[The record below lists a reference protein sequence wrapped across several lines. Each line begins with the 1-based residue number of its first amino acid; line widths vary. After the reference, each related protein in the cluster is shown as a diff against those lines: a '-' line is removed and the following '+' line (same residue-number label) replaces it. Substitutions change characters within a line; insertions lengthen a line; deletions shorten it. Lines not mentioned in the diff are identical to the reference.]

1 METILLQKKRNDVL
15 KIDETALDS
24 IPYEDEIIQNVILK
38 IKEQKL
44 LNIQEDTLGVLFE
57 RLIKGEERKNL
68 GQFYTPQKIV
78 NYMINYLN
86 IKADS
91 KILDPT
97 CGCGVFLVTAYN
109 FLKRLNKDALN
120 NIYGVDLNDSA
131 TKITRLNLWLRN
143 RQNTESLKILERNIK
158 IGNSIVGNKEIDNK
172 AFNWKKEFSEILKD
186 GGFDFII
193 GNPPYV
199 TLKNGRD
206 YDISESI
213 YSKIANGSTNA
224 ASLVIAKSFELLKG
238 GGIMAFVLP
247 KTLLRV
253 NSYAKLR
260 NFLLENSKIL
270 HICDLGSCF
279 NGVRGEQIILFIQK
293 TRNKNELKDHKVLIR
308 VFEKKEKPLEE
319 QEAFLVPQK
328 IFKKYNNFLMF
339 EKKAYYD
346 LIEKINNSGQ
356 PLENL
361 AEIFRGLTISP
372 NSSLISKTK
381 SKNNKPIIKGNN
393 ISKFSYSVT
402 YYIDINKIV
411 NNTSKLGLIEREKI
425 ILQNIFSSEAGII
438 SAIDKK
444 GCLTFD
450 TVTNIVLHDKTIDIK
465 YLLGLLNS
473 KLINFYLMYA
483 IYNKSK
489 LTMHTDKAYLGKVP
503 LRLVDKKKQK
513 SVIKIVGKLE
523 KTKDKKKLLRELDKY
538 VYKLYGISKTE
549 RVLIEDSLKK
559 LMSEKSL
566 W

>member
-1 METILLQKKRNDVL
+1 METVLLQKKKDDVL
-15 KIDETALDS
+15 RIDEATLES
-24 IPYEDEIIQNVILK
+24 MPYEDEIIQNVILK

-57 RLIKGEERKNL
+57 RLIKEEERKNL

-86 IKADS
+86 IKSDS

-143 RQNTESLKILERNIK
+143 GQNTESLRILERNIK
-158 IGNSIVGNKEIDNK
+158 IGNSIVGNKKIDNK
-172 AFNWKKEFSEILKD
+172 AFDWKEEFSEILKD

-224 ASLVIAKSFELLKG
+224 ASLVIAKSFELLKDD
-238 GGIMAFVLP
+238 GIIAFVLP

-270 HICDLGSCF
+270 HIYDLGSCF

-293 TRNKNELKDHKVLIR
+293 TRNKNELKNHKVLIR

-319 QEAFLVPQK
+319 QKAFLVPQK

-339 EKKAYYD
+339 EEKAHYD

-361 AEIFRGLTISP
+361 AEIFRGITISP

-411 NNTSKLGLIEREKI
+411 NNTSKLGLIESKKI

-438 SAIDKK
+438 STIDKK

-450 TVTNIVLHDKTIDIK
+450 TVTNIVLHDKIIDQK

-489 LTMHTDKAYLGKVP
+489 LTMHTDKVYLGKVP
-503 LRLVDKKKQK
+503 IKLVDKKKQK
-513 SVIKIVGKLE
+513 TVIKIVEKLE
-523 KTKDKKKLLRELDKY
+523 KTKDKKKLLRELDNY

>member
-1 METILLQKKRNDVL
+1 METILLQKKKDDVL
-15 KIDETALDS
+15 RIDEATLES
-24 IPYEDEIIQNVILK
+24 MPYEDEIVQNVILK

-44 LNIQEDTLGVLFE
+44 LNIQEDTLGALFE
-57 RLIKGEERKNL
+57 RLIKEEERKNL
-68 GQFYTPQKIV
+68 GQFYTPQEIV

-86 IKADS
+86 IKPDS

-97 CGCGVFLVTAYN
+97 CGCGVFLVNAYN
-109 FLKRLNKDALN
+109 FLKRLNKNALN

-131 TKITRLNLWLRN
+131 TKITRINLWLRN
-143 RQNTESLKILERNIK
+143 GQNTESLRILEKNIRT
-158 IGNSIVGNKEIDNK
+158 GNSIVGNKKIDNK
-172 AFNWKKEFSEILKD
+172 AFDWEKEFSEILKD

-206 YDISESI
+206 YDINESI

-224 ASLVIAKSFELLKG
+224 ASLVIAKSFELLKD

-253 NSYAKLR
+253 NSYSRLR
-260 NFLLENSKIL
+260 AFLLENSKIL
-270 HICDLGSCF
+270 HIYDLGSCF
-279 NGVRGEQIILFIQK
+279 KGVRGEQIILFIKK
-293 TRNKNELKDHKVLIR
+293 TRNKNELKNHKVLIK

-319 QEAFLVPQK
+319 QKVFLVPQE

-339 EKKAYYD
+339 EEKAHYE
-346 LIEKINNSGQ
+346 LIEKINNSGK

-361 AEIFRGLTISP
+361 AEIFRGITISP

-393 ISKFSYSVT
+393 ISKFSYSIT
-402 YYIDINKIV
+402 YYIDINKAV
-411 NNTSKLGLIEREKI
+411 NNTPKLELIKNEKI

-438 SAIDKK
+438 SAIDKE

-450 TVTNIVLHDKTIDIK
+450 TITNIVVHNKTIDIK

-489 LTMHTDKAYLGKVP
+489 LTMHTDNVYLGKIP
-503 LRLVDKKKQK
+503 IKLVDKKKQK
-513 SVIKIVGKLE
+513 NVIKIVEKLE
-523 KTKDKKKLLRELDKY
+523 RIRDKKKLLRELDNY
-538 VYKLYGISKTE
+538 VYKLYDISKSE
-549 RVLIEDSLKK
+549 RRIIEDSLKK